1 MRMRER
7 LDELRET
14 ATDEQEN
21 GRSKKSRRARRWALF
36 VVVLSVAALAWS
48 CVFHGKLTRKPVSF
62 LTTNDAVIAL
72 RLGGGW
78 TTLLADKP
86 YYDGWIVLLD
96 AQGRGQVASVDEID
110 GGDVLWSERGV
121 FYGSPSQD
129 YVTTDSGTQ
138 EIVRSSVRYED
149 VQRYELSSGALAVV
163 KKEGTG
169 YRVDSVH
176 PDGTTSSVEN
186 TGVRGSVGQCGSRI
200 LAITDT
206 ERSESIRSAAF
217 EAYAA
222 QSGGSVPEALMVV
235 VQLTDH
241 DGDTPPVLAVAPMID
256 GLSSRQR
263 MFDCEGDVITM
274 PSVREDEDDA
284 SSSGVESERRGLV
297 LQRWDLSAGQ
307 RTIVPVVDEAGNP
320 IELDEGQGVSDY
332 EAIRVGNEY
341 RFVSWGGDAFAV
353 DPASGQGRYL
363 FSLDTP
369 TYGPDGYLATFQV
382 SESGVYA
389 LKDRRADRVVTLS
402 YRPWE
407 GGEWRDIFTTRDLA
421 YYLNEGYISSALD
434 IQSFALRPGWDG
446 GAQ

>member
-1 MRMRER
+1 MSARNDER
-7 LDELRET
+7 RET
-14 ATDEQEN
+14 GADEQEQ
-21 GRSKKSRRARRWALF
+21 GSSKKPKRSRRWALL

-48 CVFHGKLTRKPVSF
+48 CVFHGKLTRKPVGF

-72 RLGGGW
+72 RLGRGW
-78 TTLLADKP
+78 TTLGEDKP

-96 AQGRGQVASVDEID
+96 AQGRGQVASVDEIY

-121 FYGSPSQD
+121 FYGSPSHD
-129 YVTTDSGTQ
+129 FLTTEAGTQ
-138 EIVRSSVRYED
+138 GFERRYRSSDER
-149 VQRYELSSGALAVV
+149 QRYALPDGALAVV
-163 KKEGTG
+163 SDEGFGFVVGTVHVDGRVTRVMNEKTG
-169 YRVDSVH
+169 
-176 PDGTTSSVEN
+176 GA
-186 TGVRGSVGQCGSRI
+186 VGQCGSRI
-200 LAITDT
+200 LAITGT
-206 ERSESIRSAAF
+206 KQSPGISAAAF
-217 EAYAA
+217 AAYAA
-222 QSGGSVPEALMVV
+222 RSGDEKPPTTLAAV
-235 VQLTDH
+235 VQLNDH
-241 DGDTPPVLAVAPMID
+241 DGEESPVLAVAPMID
-256 GLSSRQR
+256 GLSSRQH
-263 MFDCEGDVITM
+263 MFACEGDVITM
-274 PSVREDEDDA
+274 PTELSDEAAA
-284 SSSGVESERRGLV
+284 SSHGSTSERQRTVV
-297 LQRWDLSAGQ
+297 LERWDLSTGE
-307 RTIVPVVDEAGNP
+307 RSIIPVLDEAGNP
-320 IELDEGQGVSDY
+320 LELNDEQGVSEY

-353 DPASGQGRYL
+353 DPVSGQGRYL

-382 SESGVYA
+382 TETGVYA